1 MLRIMTADGPGST
14 TVTVDG
20 TRSDGSKIRA
30 KPPVR
35 KVPSMS
41 HRSLALLTILAALS
55 WSGLAQDSKKNP
67 KDDPDAIGS
76 RNVGQGVNF
85 YSLEKEIAVGR
96 QLAQE
101 VERHAKVIT
110 DPIIER
116 KSTRLNSSH
125 LG

>member
-14 TVTVDG
+14 TVTG
-20 TRSDGSKIRA
+20 TLSDGSKIRA

-41 HRSLALLTILAALS
+41 HRSLALLTILAALA
-55 WSGLAQDSKKNP
+55 WSGLAQDTKKNP

-101 VERHAKVIT
+101 VERQAKVIT
-110 DPIIER
+110 RSEER
-116 KSTRLNSSH
+116 RVGKEC
-125 LG
+125 